1 MNKRKANMFFCIILS
16 SLLVCSCSIFE
27 RRYSNLYLTEKN
39 DGFQHFRLELGCHS
53 VEDKMK
59 SANLCRE
66 KAIAQLLNKELSKK
80 KLCNSGYAVI
90 ERKVSRH
97 MDVVIYGKCIE

>member
-1 MNKRKANMFFCIILS
+1 
-16 SLLVCSCSIFE
+16 
-27 RRYSNLYLTEKN
+27 
-39 DGFQHFRLELGCHS
+39 
-53 VEDKMK
+53 MK

-80 KLCNSGYAVI
+80 NLCNSGYAVI